1 MLILAGQACYIREF
15 QAYNFWQSW
24 KYANGKKFKLNNS
37 LQMIPQEEKKK
48 KILALSDLV
57 P

>member
-24 KYANGKKFKLNNS
+24 KYANGKKFKLNDF